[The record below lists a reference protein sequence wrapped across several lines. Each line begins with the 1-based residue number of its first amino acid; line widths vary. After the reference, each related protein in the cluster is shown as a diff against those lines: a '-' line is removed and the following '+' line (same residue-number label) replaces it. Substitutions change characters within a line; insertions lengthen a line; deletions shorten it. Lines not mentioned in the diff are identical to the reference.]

1 MSNIENNTQSFA
13 DKTWNSIKDREVQMF
28 SLPGQTVAH
37 YCTPT
42 PLDPNKLFLTYTVS
56 SCIPAVEAALNNE
69 FDFEIAKN
77 FIIIS
82 KKV

>member
-1 MSNIENNTQSFA
+1 MSNNSTQQITA
-13 DKTWNSIKDREVQMF
+13 AEQMWNEIKDREVQMF

-42 PLDPNKLFLTYTVS
+42 PIDPSKLFLTYTVS
-56 SCIPAVEAALNNE
+56 SCIPAVEAAIIKD

-77 FIIIS
+77 FIIITR
-82 KKV
+82 KV